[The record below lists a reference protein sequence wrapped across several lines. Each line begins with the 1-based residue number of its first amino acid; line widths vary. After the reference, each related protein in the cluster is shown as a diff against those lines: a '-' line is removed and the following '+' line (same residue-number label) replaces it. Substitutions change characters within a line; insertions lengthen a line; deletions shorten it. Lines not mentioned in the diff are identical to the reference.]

1 MAYMRFHES
10 PHNVTISRR
19 LSRRLSFYCVFLPAF
34 IAIGREKGY
43 IICMP
48 ELPEVETV
56 RRGLEPS
63 MVGRRITHI
72 EIRRRDL
79 RSLVPENF
87 ADGIVGH
94 KVNRFERRG
103 KYILA
108 FMDNDEGFCLHLGMS
123 GRVKI
128 EPLSEASIPATHD
141 HVIFTMGN
149 RVQIVFNDPRRF
161 GSLARIGKNWRQ
173 EKSFSSMG
181 PEPLSE
187 EFTGASMRKKF
198 ANKNAPVKTVLLDQS
213 VVAGIGNIYACE
225 ALFHAGIDPAKKAG
239 EISAPKIEK
248 LVQAIRSVLLRAIEA
263 GGSTLRDHRR
273 TDGSEG
279 YFQHDFSVYDREGK
293 PCPDCRCDIAT
304 TGGIHRIAQA
314 GRSTFYCPGKQK

>member
-1 MAYMRFHES
+1 MGALAEQSVRGCVPGTDHDAHEIPTLVTFKSQGQRFPLTHVQIIGYTPPSQLRQGVLVSVFHES
-10 PHNVTISRR
+10 GI
-19 LSRRLSFYCVFLPAF
+19 
-34 IAIGREKGY
+34 
-43 IICMP
+43 
-48 ELPEVETV
+48 
-56 RRGLEPS
+56 RGFNL
-63 MVGRRITHI
+63 G
-72 EIRRRDL
+72 
-79 RSLVPENF
+79 
-87 ADGIVGH
+87 
-94 KVNRFERRG
+94 NRFDDTSFR
-103 KYILA
+103 L
-108 FMDNDEGFCLHLGMS
+108 
-123 GRVKI
+123 V
-128 EPLSEASIPATHD
+128 EAY
-141 HVIFTMGN
+141 
-149 RVQIVFNDPRRF
+149 
-161 GSLARIGKNWRQ
+161 SLARIGKNWRQ